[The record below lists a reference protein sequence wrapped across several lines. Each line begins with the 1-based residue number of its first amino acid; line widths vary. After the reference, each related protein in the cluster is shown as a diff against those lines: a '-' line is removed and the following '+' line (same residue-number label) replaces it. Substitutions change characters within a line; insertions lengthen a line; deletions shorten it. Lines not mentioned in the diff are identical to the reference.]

1 MNILEFYLEAGCVL
15 QIIPRDAIQSVVRM
29 EWTVADFFAQ
39 GGTTSFMDRLAGSLG
54 IHASTIKIVSVYE
67 GSLIVD
73 YVLVEPDND
82 PVRLQQLAAAQIQ
95 AYATNQ
101 VSLGAPILDV
111 SVTATSGTGSA
122 AAPAS
127 PVVHVVTAG
136 TVSAPGYSPIV
147 ITKTISN
154 DPALAAAAT
163 TSAGTTTTSATT
175 SSSSSSTS
183 ASSSSSTSTVSTDRV
198 GSAAYG
204 IVEASSTVF

>member
-1 MNILEFYLEAGCVL
+1 M
-15 QIIPRDAIQSVVRM
+15 QIIPRDAIQSLVRL
-29 EWTVADFFAQ
+29 EWSVADFFAK
-39 GGTTSFMDRLAGSLG
+39 GGTTSFVDRLASSLG

-67 GSLIVD
+67 GSLVVD
-73 YVLVEPDND
+73 YSIVEPNDD
-82 PVRLQQLAAAQIQ
+82 PVRLQQLAAAQIA

-111 SVTATSGTGSA
+111 SVTATSAIGSA

-127 PVVHVVTAG
+127 TTVHVVTAG

-154 DPALAAAAT
+154 DPTLAAQATTTAGTATTTSSTTSTSAAAA
-163 TSAGTTTTSATT
+163 S
-175 SSSSSSTS
+175 
-183 ASSSSSTSTVSTDRV
+183 VSTDRE

-204 IVEASSTVF
+204 IVEAGSTVF